1 MTDASRT
8 RTLDAFVSAVVEDR
22 GQAVFALGDGG
33 VHWETGGTA
42 AAHEGAILCAARHP
56 RGEGVITGGDDG
68 RLVWS
73 TPAES
78 RVLHTVR
85 GRWIDAVA
93 VSSASGLIASASGR
107 TVSVLD
113 AADPAFRRDFDH
125 PAQVAGL
132 AFDPKGRRL
141 AAATYGGVALW
152 YARIAAQKPVMLRC
166 AGSHLAAAF
175 SPDGRFVVTAMQ
187 EPALHAW
194 RLADGKDMAM
204 SGYDARVRGFG
215 FTGAGAWLATAGAPG
230 VVLWPFTGAGGP
242 MGRQALQIDVSLG
255 AVTTLLAVGASGE
268 VMAAAAGD
276 GRIAA
281 ARAGEGDGALVKREA
296 GPPIS
301 ALAVLADGRIAWGDE
316 EGGVGVCAAGF

>member
-8 RTLDAFVSAVVEDR
+8 LTLDAFVSAVVEDR
-22 GQAVFALGDGG
+22 GEAVFALGDGVVLWRDG
-33 VHWETGGTA
+33 ASA
-42 AAHEGAILCAARHP
+42 AAHDGAILCAAAHP

-73 TPAES
+73 TPDET

-85 GRWIDAVA
+85 GRWIDALA
-93 VSSASGLIASASGR
+93 VSRASGLIACASGR

-113 AADPAFRRDFDH
+113 VADPAFRRDFDH
-125 PAQVAGL
+125 PAQVSGL

-152 YARIAAQKPVMLRC
+152 YARIATQKPVMLRC
-166 AGSHLAAAF
+166 AGSHLATAF

-215 FTGAGAWLATAGAPG
+215 FTGEGAWLATAGAPG
-230 VVLWPFTGAGGP
+230 VVLWPFSGSGGP

-255 AVTTLLAVGASGE
+255 AVTTLLAVGASSGIL
-268 VMAAAAGD
+268 AAAAAD

-281 ARAGEGDGALVKREA
+281 ARAGDGDSALVKRDA
-296 GPPIS
+296 GPAIS

-316 EGGVGVCAAGF
+316 DGGAGVCEAGF